1 VVCSSLKG
9 HVGHTLGA
17 SGIIEA
23 VLCVLAMQDGFAPGT
38 LQTQTLDSAM
48 RARHLTQRHALPL
61 RTVMANSFG
70 FGGSNCS
77 LLLGAA

>member
-1 VVCSSLKG
+1 
-9 HVGHTLGA
+9 
-17 SGIIEA
+17 
-23 VLCVLAMQDGFAPGT
+23 
-38 LQTQTLDSAM
+38 M
-48 RARHLTQRHALPL
+48 RARHLTERRPLPL